1 MAVSSPYAV
10 FRASDV
16 CWPLVLPPAL
26 RVTHSLAGVG
36 ASEGRTAAERRR
48 SRQTPCSSTMVQG
61 ELFGQG

>member
-10 FRASDV
+10 FRATDV

-26 RVTHSLAGVG
+26 RVTQALAVVG

-48 SRQTPCSSTMVQG
+48 SRQTHHSSTMVQG